1 MQYAVFAWQNGTGL
15 VDLWRAGFAYRPERQ
30 VPPGVGYTVIGLWLL
45 ESASG
50 LIVKKSRT
58 HRMRRDFLFLI
69 GCLIGRRDK
78 S

>member
-30 VPPGVGYTVIGLWLL
+30 VPPGVGYTVIGLNEAVANIGSW
-45 ESASG
+45 
-50 LIVKKSRT
+50 SRPAV
-58 HRMRRDFLFLI
+58 
-69 GCLIGRRDK
+69 